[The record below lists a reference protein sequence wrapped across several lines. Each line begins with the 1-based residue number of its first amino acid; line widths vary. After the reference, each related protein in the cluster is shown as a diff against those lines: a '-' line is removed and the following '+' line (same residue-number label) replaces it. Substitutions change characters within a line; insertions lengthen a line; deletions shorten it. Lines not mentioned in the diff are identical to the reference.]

1 MPPLRVSPGS
11 RPGRRGSESGARCSP
26 LHAPAPVRVGTAVRG
41 GPPLPGPLVPALAW
55 IVRLPL
61 LGERELGQ
69 LLGVDE
75 EEAVAAR
82 RALTRLGWVEW
93 VVPASDQAQ
102 PRRRALLRAA
112 AVPALAALLGRPPRG
127 APAPL
132 RAQQAGPL
140 LADRGDGGGRG
151 GECAPGRA
159 RRAFRRARPSGARA
173 RPPPAARARG
183 RPSAGSRRARR
194 PTPACAWSRPER
206 PSSWRGTGPGRPR
219 RTGGCCWRAGPSSGR
234 ALASGAGEARRPFS
248 SPPRARTSSGSG
260 ARRPGRV
267 PRPRGW
273 RPRSLLTTV
282 AELEVSGASGAIWR
296 TPDARDPAPLAE
308 RLYWQRPG
316 TLPAGIEPP
325 AWPRDPAAPPRL
337 RAREAPLRRRAVWA
351 RDRGMP
357 IETHVER
364 NALLTLATGAV
375 EKGVAE
381 LVGRHPLLDRE
392 QLATLVDLPDYLAL
406 RCIERLRMLGV
417 IAHAGRE
424 EAGDPGSSPRFRLT
438 ARGLRWLAAR
448 DRVPLGRYVKYGSH
462 FGLSGSGR
470 GPAIRRPGSPLWDV
484 EHTVGVNR
492 LFVGFALE
500 ARAAGARLAAWR
512 TEVEATRRWVL
523 PDGRDAWV
531 RPDRRGRAGERA
543 RCLLLPDRVRARN
556 GQQAGLPGGSSR
568 ATATTSRR
576 RNGAPTSR
584 ASRRCSS
591 PAGSMASSRGGRA
604 GLRR

>member
-1 MPPLRVSPGS
+1 MRSWSGSPGLS
-11 RPGRRGSESGARCSP
+11 PSPAERSPG
-26 LHAPAPVRVGTAVRG
+26 
-41 GPPLPGPLVPALAW
+41 
-55 IVRLPL
+55 
-61 LGERELGQ
+61 
-69 LLGVDE
+69 
-75 EEAVAAR
+75 
-82 RALTRLGWVEW
+82 
-93 VVPASDQAQ
+93 
-102 PRRRALLRAA
+102 
-112 AVPALAALLGRPPRG
+112 
-127 APAPL
+127 
-132 RAQQAGPL
+132 
-140 LADRGDGGGRG
+140 
-151 GECAPGRA
+151 
-159 RRAFRRARPSGARA
+159 
-173 RPPPAARARG
+173 PPAARRPRTGAAERWFPAGAEAYACLRMVSARAPLFVAWDRAGAPAAHRRLLLARWAEFWESSGLWG
-183 RPSAGSRRARR
+183 RGGAPPVLVAAAGPDELGQWGEAARAR
-194 PTPACAWSRPER
+194 AEA
-206 PSSWRGTGPGRPR
+206 
-219 RTGGCCWRAGPSSGR
+219 AGV
-234 ALASGAGEARRPFS
+234 ALPL
-248 SPPRARTSSGSG
+248 
-260 ARRPGRV
+260 
-267 PRPRGW
+267 
-273 RPRSLLTTV
+273 LLTTV

-308 RLYWQRPG
+308 RLYWRRPG

-424 EAGDPGSSPRFRLT
+424 EAGEPGSSPRFRLT

-531 RPDRRGRAGERA
+531 RPDGAGVLVSGRDVCSFLIEYERGTGNKRDFRAKLQGYRHYFETEEWRSDFPSEPALLLACGVYGIEPRRA
-543 RCLLLPDRVRARN
+543 RWAQEVSSGEELLLSAEWRCEWKGVLGPVWSTRA
-556 GQQAGLPGGSSR
+556 APEEHDTLF
-568 ATATTSRR
+568 R
-576 RNGAPTSR
+576 RNAALAAATIPAATGTGTGTEDRGAPGDADPR
-584 ASRRCSS
+584 LVQA
-591 PAGSMASSRGGRA
+591 
-604 GLRR
+604 